1 MNLKRIVLVLAMA
14 ALSVVAAA
22 QSTMTDIQV
31 LDYVKNGVEQGK
43 SRQEMLAELA
53 ARGVTKEQAERV
65 RALYESRQTENA
77 RTAEE
82 GVRSHTVSGEVD
94 LAPET
99 FAAENEG
106 DPVIYG
112 RDIFRNRNLNFAP
125 SENLATPKNYR
136 LGPGDEVIID
146 IFGAN
151 QATLRSKISPE
162 GSINVD
168 VLGPL
173 YLNGMT
179 IDEANK
185 YLKRKLASIY
195 GGLNRSSTGTDIR
208 LSLGQ
213 IRSIQV
219 NVLGDVENPGTYTT
233 SAFATV
239 FHVLYLAGGVS
250 GPGTLRD
257 IIVNRDGEVIAKV
270 DVYDFLMNGSRSSDI
285 RLEEGDVVMVHPYS
299 VLVKVGGE
307 VKRQMSFELKEGETL
322 ADVIKYAGGFS
333 TGAFTDNVGVV
344 RQNGKSYEVRTVDAE
359 DYGSFRMEDGDEVTV
374 SKLNSFYENRIAV
387 TGAVYQP
394 GTYEL
399 NSEVKTVKGLVQK
412 AGGLLPEAFTNRAV
426 LHREHEDK
434 TLEVISLN
442 LGRVMS
448 GADPDIRLQ
457 KNDELFITRSSD
469 IRQLGTMSI
478 SGMVVNPGTFPFASK
493 TTVED
498 IIIMAGGLQEGASTA
513 RVDISRRKR
522 DSNGLVVLD
531 EVGELISVPLSED
544 FTDNGGAKTYL
555 EPYDEVIVHQSPSY
569 NVQTHVTVTGEANF
583 AGPFTLTTRNERL
596 SDLVKKAGGVTPYAY
611 LEGAR
616 LFRNMGDDERR
627 QLLEILNYRGNDR
640 KEKLDTSEVYQMAE
654 DYMVSLNLAS
664 ALANPGGDDDIALV
678 EGDVLDIPVAM
689 NTVRVIGAVMMPAV
703 ISYNPGHTARHYI
716 NSCGGYTQG
725 AKRGK
730 TYVVHANGSSE
741 RAKFGMKLK
750 PGDDLVIPEKNK
762 KGLDADTAFSRAA
775 QITATVSSLAMAGSY
790 LFLMIDRMSDKNN

>member
-1 MNLKRIVLVLAMA
+1 
-14 ALSVVAAA
+14 
-22 QSTMTDIQV
+22 
-31 LDYVKNGVEQGK
+31 
-43 SRQEMLAELA
+43 
-53 ARGVTKEQAERV
+53 
-65 RALYESRQTENA
+65 
-77 RTAEE
+77 
-82 GVRSHTVSGEVD
+82 
-94 LAPET
+94 
-99 FAAENEG
+99 
-106 DPVIYG
+106 
-112 RDIFRNRNLNFAP
+112 NFAP

-173 YLNGMT
+173 YLSGMT

-299 VLVKVGGE
+299 ILVMVGGE

-322 ADVIKYAGGFS
+322 ADVLRYAGGFS
-333 TGAFTDNVGVV
+333 TGAFSDNVGVV
-344 RQNGKSYEVRTVDAE
+344 RQNGKSFEVRTVDAE
-359 DYGSFRMEDGDEVTV
+359 NYGSFRMEDGDEVTV

-469 IRQLGTMSI
+469 IRQLGTMSV
-478 SGMVVNPGTFPFASK
+478 SGMVINPGTFPFASN

-531 EVGELISVPLSED
+531 EVGELISVPLSSD
-544 FTDNGGAKTYL
+544 FTDGDGPKTYL

-569 NVQTHVTVTGEANF
+569 NVQTHVTLTGEANF
-583 AGPFTLTTRNERL
+583 AGPFTLTTRNERI

-616 LFRNMGDDERR
+616 LYRNMG
-627 QLLEILNYRGNDR
+627 
-640 KEKLDTSEVYQMAE
+640 
-654 DYMVSLNLAS
+654 
-664 ALANPGGDDDIALV
+664 
-678 EGDVLDIPVAM
+678 
-689 NTVRVIGAVMMPAV
+689 
-703 ISYNPGHTARHYI
+703 
-716 NSCGGYTQG
+716 
-725 AKRGK
+725 
-730 TYVVHANGSSE
+730 
-741 RAKFGMKLK
+741 
-750 PGDDLVIPEKNK
+750 
-762 KGLDADTAFSRAA
+762 
-775 QITATVSSLAMAGSY
+775 
-790 LFLMIDRMSDKNN
+790 

>member
-1 MNLKRIVLVLAMA
+1 MSLKRCVLALALA
-14 ALSVVAAA
+14 AISLVAAA

-53 ARGVTKEQAERV
+53 ARGVTREQAERV

-82 GVRSHTVSGEVD
+82 GARSHTVSGEVD
-94 LAPET
+94 IAPES
-99 FAAENEG
+99 FAADGN

-112 RDIFRNRNLNFAP
+112 REVFRNRSLNFAP

-168 VLGPL
+168 ILGPL
-173 YLNGMT
+173 YLSGMT

-185 YLKRKLASIY
+185 FLKRKLAGIY

-219 NVLGDVENPGTYTT
+219 NILGDVEHPGTYTT

-239 FHVLYLAGGVS
+239 FHALYLAGGVS

-257 IIVNRDGEVIAKV
+257 IIVNRAGEKIASV

-285 RLEEGDVVMVHPYS
+285 RLEEGDVIMVHPYS
-299 VLVKVGGE
+299 VVVKVGGE
-307 VKRQMSFELKEGETL
+307 VKRPMSFELKEGETL
-322 ADVIKYAGGFS
+322 SDVIKYAGGFA

-344 RQNGKSYEVRTVDAE
+344 RQNGKNYEVRTVDAE
-359 DYGSFRMEDGDEVTV
+359 YFGSFRMEDGDQVTV
-374 SKLNSFYENRIAV
+374 SKLNSFYENKIAV

-399 NSEVKTVKGLVQK
+399 NSEVRTVRGLVEK

-469 IRQLGTMSI
+469 IHQLGTMSV
-478 SGMVVNPGTFPFASK
+478 SGMVVNPSTFPFASN

-522 DSNGLVVLD
+522 DDKGLVVLD
-531 EVGELISVPLSED
+531 EVGELISVPLNAD
-544 FTDNGGAKTYL
+544 FTDNGGSKTYL

-569 NVQTHVTVTGEANF
+569 NVQTHVTLTGEANF
-583 AGPFTLTTRNERL
+583 AGPFTLTTRDERI

-616 LFRNMGDDERR
+616 LFRNMGADERR

-640 KEKLDTSEVYQMAE
+640 KERLDTSGVYQMASQ
-654 DYMVSLNLAS
+654 YMVSLNLDK
-664 ALANPGGDDDIALV
+664 ALANPGSDDDIALV
-678 EGDVLDIPVAM
+678 EGDVLDIPVKM
-689 NTVRVIGAVMMPAV
+689 NTVRVLGSVMMPAV
-703 ISYNPGHTARHYI
+703 LSYNSRLTAKDYI
-716 NSCGGYTQG
+716 SSCGGYSQG
-725 AKRGK
+725 AKRSK
-730 TYVVHANGSSE
+730 AYVVHSNGSSDKV
-741 RAKFGMKLK
+741 RIGMKLK
-750 PGDDLVIPEKNK
+750 PGDDLVVPEKVK
-762 KGLDADTAFSRAA
+762 KEVNADTAFSRASIVA
-775 QITATVSSLAMAGSY
+775 TTVSSLAMAGSY
-790 LFLMIDRMSDKNN
+790 LFLMLDRTKDKE

>member
-1 MNLKRIVLVLAMA
+1 MSLKRSVLVLVMA
-14 ALSVVAAA
+14 AFSVAVAA

-43 SRQEMLAELA
+43 SRQQLLTELA
-53 ARGVTKEQAERV
+53 AKGVTREQAERV
-65 RALYESRQTENA
+65 RALYESRQTEKA

-82 GVRSHTVSGEVD
+82 GARSHAVNGEVD
-94 LAPET
+94 LEPES
-99 FAAENEG
+99 FAEESKG
-106 DPVIYG
+106 PVIYG
-112 RDIFRNRNLNFAP
+112 RDVFRNRSLNFAP

-173 YLNGMT
+173 YLSGMT

-185 YLKRKLASIY
+185 FLKRKLAGIY

-219 NVLGDVENPGTYTT
+219 NILGDVENPGTYTT

-239 FHVLYLAGGVS
+239 FHALYLAGGVS

-257 IIVNRDGEVIAKV
+257 IIVNRAGEKIATV
-270 DVYDFLMNGSRSSDI
+270 DVYDFLMNGSRASDI
-285 RLEEGDVVMVHPYS
+285 RLEEGDVIIVHPYS

-307 VKRQMSFELKEGETL
+307 VKRAMYFELKEGEKL
-322 ADVIKYAGGFS
+322 SDVIKYAGGFS
-333 TGAFTDNVGVV
+333 TGAYTDNVGVV
-344 RQNGKSYEVRTVDAE
+344 RQNGKSYEVRTVDAL
-359 DYGSFRMEDGDEVTV
+359 DFGSFRMEDGDEVTV

-399 NSEVKTVKGLVQK
+399 NSEVNTVRGLIAK

-442 LGRVMS
+442 LGKVMS

-469 IRQLGTMSI
+469 IRQLGTMSV
-478 SGMVVNPGTFPFASK
+478 SGMVVNPSTFPFASN

-531 EVGELISVPLSED
+531 EVGELISVPLNAD
-544 FTDNGGAKTYL
+544 FTDNGGSKTYL

-569 NVQTHVTVTGEANF
+569 NVQTHVSVTGEANF
-583 AGPFTLTTRNERL
+583 AGPFTLTTRNERI
-596 SDLVKKAGGVTPYAY
+596 SELVKKAGGVTPYAY

-616 LFRNMGDDERR
+616 LYRNMGEDERR
-627 QLLEILNYRGNDR
+627 QLLEILDYRGTDR
-640 KEKLDTSEVYQMAE
+640 KERLDTSEVYQMAE
-654 DYMVSLNLAS
+654 NYMVSLNLDKAM
-664 ALANPGGDDDIALV
+664 ANPGGDDDIALI
-678 EGDVLDIPVAM
+678 EGDVLDIPVKM
-689 NTVRVIGAVMMPAV
+689 NTVRVIGSVMMPAV
-703 ISYNPGHTARHYI
+703 LSYNSSLSARKYI
-716 NSCGGYTQG
+716 ASCGGFSED
-725 AKRGK
+725 AKRSK
-730 TYVVHANGSSE
+730 AYVVHANGSSDKV
-741 RAKFGMKLK
+741 RAWMKLK
-750 PGDDLVIPEKNK
+750 PGDDLVVPEKNK
-762 KGLDADTAFSRAA
+762 KRVDAGTVFSRAA

-790 LFLMIDRMSDKNN
+790 LFLMIDRNKEKE

>member
-1 MNLKRIVLVLAMA
+1 MSLKKSVLVLVMA
-14 ALSVVAAA
+14 AISVAAAA

-43 SRQEMLAELA
+43 SRQQLLTELA
-53 ARGVTKEQAERV
+53 AKGVTREQAERV

-82 GVRSHTVSGEVD
+82 GARSHAVNGEVD
-94 LAPET
+94 LEPES
-99 FAAENEG
+99 FAEESEG
-106 DPVIYG
+106 PVIYG
-112 RDIFRNRNLNFAP
+112 RDVFRNRSLNFAP

-173 YLNGMT
+173 YLSGMT

-185 YLKRKLASIY
+185 FLKRKLSGIY

-219 NVLGDVENPGTYTT
+219 NILGDVENPGTYTT

-239 FHVLYLAGGVS
+239 FHALYLAGGVS

-257 IIVNRDGEVIAKV
+257 IIVNRAGEKIATV
-270 DVYDFLMNGSRSSDI
+270 DVYDFLMNGSRASDI
-285 RLEEGDVVMVHPYS
+285 RLEEGDVIIVHPYS

-307 VKRQMSFELKEGETL
+307 VKRAMYFELKEGEKL
-322 ADVIKYAGGFS
+322 SDVIKYAGGFS
-333 TGAFTDNVGVV
+333 TGAYTDNVGVV
-344 RQNGKSYEVRTVDAE
+344 RQNGKSYEVRTVDAI
-359 DYGSFRMEDGDEVTV
+359 DFGSFRMEDGDEVTV

-399 NSEVKTVKGLVQK
+399 NSEVNTVRGLIAK

-442 LGRVMS
+442 LGKVMS
-448 GADPDIRLQ
+448 GADPDIRLK

-469 IRQLGTMSI
+469 IRQLGTMSV
-478 SGMVVNPGTFPFASK
+478 SGMVVNPSTFPFASN

-522 DSNGLVVLD
+522 DTNGLVVLD
-531 EVGELISVPLSED
+531 EVGELISVPLDSD
-544 FTDNGGAKTYL
+544 FMDNGGAKTYL

-583 AGPFTLTTRNERL
+583 AGPFTLTTRNERI
-596 SDLVKKAGGVTPYAY
+596 SELVKKAGGVTPYAY

-616 LFRNMGDDERR
+616 LYRNMGEDERR
-627 QLLEILNYRGNDR
+627 QLLEILDYRGTDR
-640 KEKLDTSEVYQMAE
+640 KERLDTSEVYQMAE
-654 DYMVSLNLAS
+654 NYMVSLNLDKAM
-664 ALANPGGDDDIALV
+664 ANPGGDDDIALI
-678 EGDVLDIPVAM
+678 EGDVLDIPVKM
-689 NTVRVIGAVMMPAV
+689 NTVRVIGSVMMPAV
-703 ISYNPGHTARHYI
+703 LSYNSSLPARKYI
-716 NSCGGYTQG
+716 ASCGGYSQD
-725 AKRGK
+725 AKRAK
-730 TYVVHANGSSE
+730 AYVVHANGSSDKV
-741 RAKFGMKLK
+741 RAWMKLK
-750 PGDDLVIPEKNK
+750 PGDDLVVPEKNK
-762 KGLDADTAFSRAA
+762 KRVDAGTVFSRAA

-790 LFLMIDRMSDKNN
+790 LFLMIDRNKEKE

>member
-1 MNLKRIVLVLAMA
+1 MSFKRCVLALAVA
-14 ALSVVAAA
+14 AISFVAAA

-43 SRQEMLAELA
+43 SRQQMLTELA
-53 ARGVTKEQAERV
+53 ARGVTREQAERV

-82 GVRSHTVSGEVD
+82 GARSHTVSGEVD

-99 FAAENEG
+99 FAAEN
-106 DPVIYG
+106 DDAPVIYG

-173 YLNGMT
+173 YLSGMT

-257 IIVNRDGEVIAKV
+257 IIVNRNGEVIAKV

-322 ADVIKYAGGFS
+322 ADVLRYAGGFS
-333 TGAFTDNVGVV
+333 TGAFSDNVGVV
-344 RQNGKSYEVRTVDAE
+344 RQNGKSFEVRTVDAE
-359 DYGSFRMEDGDEVTV
+359 NFGSFRMEDGDEVTV

-426 LHREHEDK
+426 LRREH
-434 TLEVISLN
+434 
-442 LGRVMS
+442 
-448 GADPDIRLQ
+448 
-457 KNDELFITRSSD
+457 
-469 IRQLGTMSI
+469 
-478 SGMVVNPGTFPFASK
+478 
-493 TTVED
+493 
-498 IIIMAGGLQEGASTA
+498 
-513 RVDISRRKR
+513 
-522 DSNGLVVLD
+522 DS
-531 EVGELISVPLSED
+531 
-544 FTDNGGAKTYL
+544 
-555 EPYDEVIVHQSPSY
+555 
-569 NVQTHVTVTGEANF
+569 
-583 AGPFTLTTRNERL
+583 
-596 SDLVKKAGGVTPYAY
+596 
-611 LEGAR
+611 
-616 LFRNMGDDERR
+616 
-627 QLLEILNYRGNDR
+627 
-640 KEKLDTSEVYQMAE
+640 
-654 DYMVSLNLAS
+654 
-664 ALANPGGDDDIALV
+664 
-678 EGDVLDIPVAM
+678 
-689 NTVRVIGAVMMPAV
+689 
-703 ISYNPGHTARHYI
+703 
-716 NSCGGYTQG
+716 
-725 AKRGK
+725 
-730 TYVVHANGSSE
+730 
-741 RAKFGMKLK
+741 
-750 PGDDLVIPEKNK
+750 
-762 KGLDADTAFSRAA
+762 
-775 QITATVSSLAMAGSY
+775 
-790 LFLMIDRMSDKNN
+790 

>member
-1 MNLKRIVLVLAMA
+1 MSFKKSVFVLAFA
-14 ALSVVAAA
+14 VLSIIAAA

-53 ARGVTKEQAERV
+53 ARGVTREQAERV
-65 RALYESRQTENA
+65 RALYESRQAENA
-77 RTAEE
+77 RTTEE
-82 GVRSHTVSGEVD
+82 GARSHTVSGEVD
-94 LAPET
+94 ITPES
-99 FAAENEG
+99 FANEG
-106 DPVIYG
+106 DGPVIYG
-112 RDIFRNRNLNFAP
+112 RDVFRNRSLNFAP

-173 YLNGMT
+173 YLSGMT

-185 YLKRKLASIY
+185 FLKRKLAGIY

-219 NVLGDVENPGTYTT
+219 NILGDVENPGTYTT

-239 FHVLYLAGGVS
+239 FHALYLAGGVS

-257 IIVNRDGEVIAKV
+257 IIVNRAGENIAKV
-270 DVYDFLMNGSRSSDI
+270 DVYDFLMNGSRASDI
-285 RLEEGDVVMVHPYS
+285 RLEEGDVIMVHPYS

-307 VKRQMSFELKEGETL
+307 VKRAMSFELKEGETL
-322 ADVIKYAGGFS
+322 SDVIKYAGGFS

-374 SKLNSFYENRIAV
+374 SKLNSFYENKIAV

-399 NSEVKTVKGLVQK
+399 NSQVRTVRGLVEK

-442 LGRVMS
+442 LGRVLS

-469 IRQLGTMSI
+469 IHQLGTMSV
-478 SGMVVNPGTFPFASK
+478 SGMVVNPGTFPFASN

-498 IIIMAGGLQEGASTA
+498 IIIMAGGLQEGASIS

-522 DSNGLVVLD
+522 DAKGLVVLD
-531 EVGELISVPLSED
+531 EVGELISVPLSAD
-544 FTDNGGAKTYL
+544 FTDNGGEKTYL
-555 EPYDEVIVHQSPSY
+555 EPYDEVIVHMSPSY
-569 NVQTHVTVTGEANF
+569 NVQTHVTLTGEANF
-583 AGPFTLTTRNERL
+583 AGPFTLTTRDERI
-596 SDLVKKAGGVTPYAY
+596 SDLVKKAGGTTPYAY

-616 LFRNMGDDERR
+616 LFRNMGADERR

-640 KEKLDTSEVYQMAE
+640 KERIDTSGVYQMAE
-654 DYMVSLNLAS
+654 RYMVSLNLDK
-664 ALANPGGDDDIALV
+664 ALANPGSDDDIALV
-678 EGDVLDIPVAM
+678 EGDVLDIPVRM
-689 NTVRVIGAVMMPAV
+689 NTVRVLGAVMMPTV
-703 ISYNPGHTARHYI
+703 LSYDSRLSARDYI
-716 NSCGGYTQG
+716 GSCGGYSQA
-725 AKRGK
+725 AKRNK
-730 TYVVHANGSSE
+730 AYVVHANGSSD
-741 RAKFGMKLK
+741 KVKIGMRLK
-750 PGDDLVIPEKNK
+750 PGDDLVVPEKVK
-762 KGLDADTAFSRAA
+762 KNVNPDTAFSRVATVA
-775 QITATVSSLAMAGSY
+775 ATVSSLAMAGSY
-790 LFLMIDRMSDKNN
+790 LFLMLDRTKE

>member
-1 MNLKRIVLVLAMA
+1 MA

-43 SRQEMLAELA
+43 SRQQMLTELA
-53 ARGVTKEQAERV
+53 ARGVTREQAERV

-94 LAPET
+94 LAPQT
-99 FAAENEG
+99 FISNK
-106 DPVIYG
+106 DSLVIYG

-307 VKRQMSFELKEGETL
+307 VKRQMS
-322 ADVIKYAGGFS
+322 S
-333 TGAFTDNVGVV
+333 C
-344 RQNGKSYEVRTVDAE
+344 R
-359 DYGSFRMEDGDEVTV
+359 
-374 SKLNSFYENRIAV
+374 
-387 TGAVYQP
+387 
-394 GTYEL
+394 
-399 NSEVKTVKGLVQK
+399 
-412 AGGLLPEAFTNRAV
+412 LPFV
-426 LHREHEDK
+426 
-434 TLEVISLN
+434 
-442 LGRVMS
+442 
-448 GADPDIRLQ
+448 
-457 KNDELFITRSSD
+457 
-469 IRQLGTMSI
+469 
-478 SGMVVNPGTFPFASK
+478 
-493 TTVED
+493 
-498 IIIMAGGLQEGASTA
+498 
-513 RVDISRRKR
+513 
-522 DSNGLVVLD
+522 
-531 EVGELISVPLSED
+531 
-544 FTDNGGAKTYL
+544 
-555 EPYDEVIVHQSPSY
+555 
-569 NVQTHVTVTGEANF
+569 
-583 AGPFTLTTRNERL
+583 
-596 SDLVKKAGGVTPYAY
+596 
-611 LEGAR
+611 
-616 LFRNMGDDERR
+616 
-627 QLLEILNYRGNDR
+627 
-640 KEKLDTSEVYQMAE
+640 
-654 DYMVSLNLAS
+654 
-664 ALANPGGDDDIALV
+664 
-678 EGDVLDIPVAM
+678 
-689 NTVRVIGAVMMPAV
+689 
-703 ISYNPGHTARHYI
+703 
-716 NSCGGYTQG
+716 
-725 AKRGK
+725 
-730 TYVVHANGSSE
+730 
-741 RAKFGMKLK
+741 
-750 PGDDLVIPEKNK
+750 
-762 KGLDADTAFSRAA
+762 
-775 QITATVSSLAMAGSY
+775 
-790 LFLMIDRMSDKNN
+790 